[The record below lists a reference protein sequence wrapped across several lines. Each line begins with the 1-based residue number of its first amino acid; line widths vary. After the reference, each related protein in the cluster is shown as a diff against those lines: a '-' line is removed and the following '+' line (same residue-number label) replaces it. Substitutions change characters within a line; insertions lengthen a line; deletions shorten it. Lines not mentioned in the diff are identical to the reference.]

1 MVILEIFLSVGIFT
15 LCSFRIIFMIVE
27 FDHFAF
33 TVRCFYFLHF
43 VEEKK
48 IPHRQRK
55 GYFIESI
62 SRYIM

>member
-1 MVILEIFLSVGIFT
+1 MVILEIFLSVGTFT

-33 TVRCFYFLHF
+33 TVRCFYFLHV

-48 IPHRQRK
+48 IPHREK
-55 GYFIESI
+55 ATS
-62 SRYIM
+62 